1 MTLPAAYA
9 PISLGQIQGEFGG
22 DAPIA
27 ISEYY
32 RGGAYTT
39 NNNTNVPTG
48 GAIALS
54 QFYSAF
60 YGILMGYDFY
70 REPGTQLTT
79 TLYLSAP
86 GVPTIAITTG
96 GVGYFSNY
104 SSYFALGVEYTI
116 TASSQAGPGR
126 IMQAYENIYDDF
138 GEYIIGTYPLNAIWV
153 EDASDG
159 DFADFQWFPYGGTIY
174 DNGNNNFTYMV

>member
-22 DAPIA
+22 DAPIYL
-27 ISEYY
+27 SEYY

-39 NNNTNVPTG
+39 NNNTNVPTSG
-48 GAIALS
+48 TIALS
-54 QFYSAF
+54 QFYSAY
-60 YGILMGYDFY
+60 YGIIVGYDYF

-86 GVPTIAITTG
+86 GLPTIAITTG
-96 GVGYFSNY
+96 GVGFFYGQ
-104 SSYFALGVEYTI
+104 SYFAVSVAYTI
-116 TASSQAGPGR
+116 TAFSQAGPGSLR
-126 IMQAYENIYDDF
+126 QGEAYIYDEFENI
-138 GEYIIGTYPLNAIWV
+138 IGIQYLNEIYV

-159 DFADFQWFPYGGTIY
+159 DYADFQWFPYEGTIY
-174 DNGNNNFTYMV
+174 DQGGGNFTYMV

>member
-1 MTLPAAYA
+1 MVLPAAYA

-22 DAPIA
+22 DVPVA

-60 YGILMGYDFY
+60 YGILVGYDYY

-79 TLYLSAP
+79 TLYLSAS
-86 GVPTIAITTG
+86 GFPTIAITTG
-96 GVGYFSNY
+96 GVGFFSN
-104 SSYFALGVEYTI
+104 SSYFAVSVAYTI
-116 TASSQAGPGR
+116 TASSQAGPGSLR
-126 IMQAYENIYDDF
+126 QGEAYIYD
-138 GEYIIGTYPLNAIWV
+138 ENEQIIGIQLLNELYV
-153 EDASDG
+153 EDAGDG
-159 DFADFQWFPYGGTIY
+159 DYADFQWFPYEGTIY
-174 DNGNNNFTYMV
+174 NQGGGNFTYMV

>member
-1 MTLPAAYA
+1 MVLPAAYA

-22 DAPIA
+22 DAPIYLGG
-27 ISEYY
+27 EYY

-60 YGILMGYDFY
+60 YGILVAYDYY

-96 GVGYFSNY
+96 GVGTFSG

-116 TASSQAGPGR
+116 TASSQAGPGSV
-126 IMQAYENIYDDF
+126 IQGYEYVYDEF
-138 GEYIIGTYPLNAIWV
+138 GENIIGTYPLNQIWV
-153 EDASDG
+153 EDAGDG
-159 DFADFQWFPYGGTIY
+159 DYADFQWYPYDGTIY
-174 DNGNNNFTYMV
+174 DLGGGNLRYII